1 MFISVID
8 STELRSHEGSS
19 SHAGC
24 GSSRGQRSSIE
35 QATRDRE
42 ERLREEI

>member
-8 STELRSHEGSS
+8 SMELRSHGGSS

-24 GSSRGQRSSIE
+24 GSSRHQRSSIE
-35 QATRDRE
+35 QAMRDRE
-42 ERLREEI
+42 ERLHEEI